1 MEQRNFVILTPAG
14 RLDAA
19 GARAL
24 ETEWKQQI
32 AAGNT
37 RLLVDLK
44 DVHYISSAGL
54 RTLLAAAR
62 SAKRHGGTLKLC
74 GLTPRVHE
82 IFQVAGFDHV
92 FEIFPTYEQAE
103 RAMNQDQ

>member
-1 MEQRNFVILTPAG
+1 MEQRNFVVLTPAG

-44 DVHYISSAGL
+44 DVRYISSTGL

-62 SAKRHGGTLKLC
+62 SAKKHGGTLKLC
-74 GLTPRVHE
+74 GLTTRVRE
-82 IFQVAGFDHV
+82 IFEVAGFDRV
-92 FEIFPTYEQAE
+92 FEIFPTYGQAE
-103 RAMNQDQ
+103 KAMNRNQ

>member
-1 MEQRNFVILTPAG
+1 MEQKNFIVLTPAG

-19 GARAL
+19 GARAF

-32 AAGNT
+32 ASGHT
-37 RLLVDLK
+37 RILVDLK
-44 DVHYISSAGL
+44 ETRYISSTGL

-62 SAKRHGGTLKLC
+62 SAKKHGGTLKLC
-74 GLTPRVHE
+74 DLTPRVREVFE
-82 IFQVAGFDHV
+82 IAGFDRV

-103 RAMNQDQ
+103 KAMSLNQ